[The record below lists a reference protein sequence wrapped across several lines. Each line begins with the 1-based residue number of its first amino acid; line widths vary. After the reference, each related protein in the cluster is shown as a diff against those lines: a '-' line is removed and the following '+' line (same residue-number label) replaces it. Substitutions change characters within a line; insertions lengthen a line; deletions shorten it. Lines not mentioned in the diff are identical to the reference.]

1 MRTVTILTHSYLNGY
16 SEGEAYSKPFGGGL
30 ERYIF
35 DLCGVI
41 QERGWRAVVYQLS
54 YFRSFETTYNDVS
67 VRGFA
72 YELNDIAGAF
82 ERMAAEAEGLIIY
95 GSCLWHPIRYVPG
108 SIGICHGVSWD
119 WHDMSEVVKADVAVM
134 IQRAVNGLERIVT
147 VDSHFQTY
155 CRSCCSYDDAERLEL
170 LPNAVDTAW
179 FTPRGELED
188 DAVDDGPE
196 GDSPED
202 VAEEVVRLGVVTEEY
217 AERILEERVDTLAL
231 AAEAGDGAD
240 DWASVLEAVMA
251 EVADS
256 TQLEAVM
263 AEVDNDTQL
272 EAAKAGADDG
282 AQLEAAR
289 AGADDG
295 AQLEA
300 ARAGADDGA
309 QLEAARAGAD
319 DGASVLGAAGNASE
333 PIKAAIHLIHLP
345 ELVPGRLR
353 LLYPRRLSYERGI
366 VPMMLIADRL
376 LAEMPMLTVEFAGEL
391 VEGTPVALAF
401 YTWLKS
407 HPYRDR
413 IEHHTYAFS
422 SVRDAYRAADVAV
435 IPTVYSEG
443 TSLSCLEAMSCGVAI
458 VATNVG
464 GLNDLITDGF
474 NGRLVPPTENA
485 LYAAV
490 RELLMDED
498 LRQRYGADARR
509 TAYAFDIGRWQ
520 HRWGLL
526 LEEQFQR
533 RDAGS

>member
-41 QERGWRAVVYQLS
+41 QARGWRAVVYQLS
-54 YFRSFETTYNDVS
+54 YFRSFETTYNGVT

-72 YELNDIAGAF
+72 YELHDIAGAF

-134 IQRAVNGLERIVT
+134 IQRAVSGLERIVT

-155 CRSCCSYDDAERLEL
+155 CRSCCSYDDAERLVL

-179 FTPRGELED
+179 FTPGGDPEDGWEDGWED
-188 DAVDDGPE
+188 DVPADLE
-196 GDSPED
+196 KERED
-202 VAEEVVRLGVVTEEY
+202 EAEKAVRLGIVTEADRDPASEDH
-217 AERILEERVDTLAL
+217 RD
-231 AAEAGDGAD
+231 GDGDRDGDEGGDGEIA
-240 DWASVLEAVMA
+240 L
-251 EVADS
+251 EVADPNGSGTAAASEVKSEDRSEDAAPS
-256 TQLEAVM
+256 T
-263 AEVDNDTQL
+263 N
-272 EAAKAGADDG
+272 
-282 AQLEAAR
+282 
-289 AGADDG
+289 
-295 AQLEA
+295 
-300 ARAGADDGA
+300 
-309 QLEAARAGAD
+309 
-319 DGASVLGAAGNASE
+319 E
-333 PIKAAIHLIHLP
+333 PIKAAIHLFLQP
-345 ELVPGRLR
+345 EPVSRGLR

-376 LAEMPMLTVEFAGEL
+376 LAEMPKLTVEFAGEL

-401 YTWLKS
+401 YTWLRS

-413 IEHHTYAFS
+413 IVHHTYAFT

-464 GLNDLITDGF
+464 GLNDLITDDF
-474 NGRLVPPTENA
+474 NGRLVSPTEQA
-485 LYAAV
+485 LYNAV
-490 RELLMDED
+490 RELLMDEER
-498 LRQRYGADARR
+498 RQRYGADARR
-509 TAYAFDIGRWQ
+509 TAFAFDIDRWQ
-520 HRWGLL
+520 QRWGAL
-526 LEEQFQR
+526 LEEQFKR
-533 RDAGS
+533 RDSGY